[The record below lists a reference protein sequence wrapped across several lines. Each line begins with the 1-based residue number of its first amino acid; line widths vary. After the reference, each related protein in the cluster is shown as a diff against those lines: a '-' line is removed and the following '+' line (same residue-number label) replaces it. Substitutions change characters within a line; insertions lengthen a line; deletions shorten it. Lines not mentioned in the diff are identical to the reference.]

1 MSVYQDDYYL
11 PEFTYNDYNK
21 LIVDVRSPIHVV
33 SFNNAHSLNAMS
45 YEQMAEFNDYLKK
58 VRMDPN
64 CRVIVLT
71 GEGKSFCAGFELN
84 DLNLEPPV
92 EEGMGRAQ
100 RDFYIMQTICSDQAV
115 NMRAC
120 PQPIIGALKGHAIGG
135 GLSLSCACDLR
146 VLGESYKMQ
155 AGYLNIGLT
164 GTDMSGSY
172 YLPRIVGYARAAE
185 ALMTARRI
193 KADELLTWGFANK
206 VVPDDQVVDEAV
218 KMAEAMCANSAPMGL
233 RLTKESIQSSLDNSF
248 DAQIKMENRNQVLA
262 SQTDDARRGVV
273 KMNPKNRDDVKAHP
287 ENYAFRNL

>member
-1 MSVYQDDYYL
+1 MSVFQDDYYL
-11 PEFTYNDYNK
+11 PEFTYGGYEK
-21 LIVDVRSPIHVV
+21 LNVEVRGPIHVV
-33 SFNNAHSLNAMS
+33 AFNNAHSLNAMS
-45 YEQMAEFNDYLKK
+45 YQQMAEFNDYLKK

-64 CRVIVLT
+64 CRAIVLT

-193 KADELLTWGFANK
+193 KAPELLEWGFANK
-206 VVPDDQVVDEAV
+206 VVPDDDVVEEAV

-233 RLTKESIQSSLDNSF
+233 RLTKESLQSSLDNSF